1 MEQNRQPAFEEKSI
15 DTTKQPEQSHEP
27 IKHSGRSHESGG
39 CHMSERKRI
48 EIDSLEELK
57 QLIEEKDED
66 TMLVITMEVVSD
78 ES

>member
-1 MEQNRQPAFEEKSI
+1 
-15 DTTKQPEQSHEP
+15 
-27 IKHSGRSHESGG
+27 
-39 CHMSERKRI
+39 MSEGKRI

-66 TMLVITMEVVSD
+66 TLLVITMEVVSD

>member
-1 MEQNRQPAFEEKSI
+1 
-15 DTTKQPEQSHEP
+15 
-27 IKHSGRSHESGG
+27 
-39 CHMSERKRI
+39 MSERKRI

-57 QLIEEKDED
+57 QQIEEKDED

>member
-1 MEQNRQPAFEEKSI
+1 
-15 DTTKQPEQSHEP
+15 
-27 IKHSGRSHESGG
+27 
-39 CHMSERKRI
+39 MSERKRI

-57 QLIEEKDED
+57 QLVEEKDED

>member
-1 MEQNRQPAFEEKSI
+1 
-15 DTTKQPEQSHEP
+15 
-27 IKHSGRSHESGG
+27 
-39 CHMSERKRI
+39 MSERKRI

-66 TMLVITMEVVSD
+66 TMLVMTMEVVSD

>member
-1 MEQNRQPAFEEKSI
+1 
-15 DTTKQPEQSHEP
+15 
-27 IKHSGRSHESGG
+27 
-39 CHMSERKRI
+39 MSERKRI

-57 QLIEEKDED
+57 LLIEEKDED

>member
-1 MEQNRQPAFEEKSI
+1 
-15 DTTKQPEQSHEP
+15 
-27 IKHSGRSHESGG
+27 
-39 CHMSERKRI
+39 MSERKRI

-57 QLIEEKDED
+57 QLIEEKAED

>member
-1 MEQNRQPAFEEKSI
+1 
-15 DTTKQPEQSHEP
+15 
-27 IKHSGRSHESGG
+27 
-39 CHMSERKRI
+39 MSERKRI

-66 TMLVITMEVVSD
+66 TMLVITMEGVSD

>member
-1 MEQNRQPAFEEKSI
+1 
-15 DTTKQPEQSHEP
+15 
-27 IKHSGRSHESGG
+27 
-39 CHMSERKRI
+39 MSERKRI

-57 QLIEEKDED
+57 QLIEGKDED

>member
-1 MEQNRQPAFEEKSI
+1 
-15 DTTKQPEQSHEP
+15 
-27 IKHSGRSHESGG
+27 
-39 CHMSERKRI
+39 MSERKRI

-66 TMLVITMEVVSD
+66 TMLVITMEVVSN

>member
-1 MEQNRQPAFEEKSI
+1 MRE
-15 DTTKQPEQSHEP
+15 
-27 IKHSGRSHESGG
+27 
-39 CHMSERKRI
+39 KRI

>member
-1 MEQNRQPAFEEKSI
+1 
-15 DTTKQPEQSHEP
+15 
-27 IKHSGRSHESGG
+27 
-39 CHMSERKRI
+39 MSERKRI
-48 EIDSLEELK
+48 ESHSLEELK

>member
-1 MEQNRQPAFEEKSI
+1 
-15 DTTKQPEQSHEP
+15 
-27 IKHSGRSHESGG
+27 
-39 CHMSERKRI
+39 MSERKRI
-48 EIDSLEELK
+48 EIDSLEKLK

>member
-1 MEQNRQPAFEEKSI
+1 
-15 DTTKQPEQSHEP
+15 
-27 IKHSGRSHESGG
+27 
-39 CHMSERKRI
+39 MSERKRI

-66 TMLVITMEVVSD
+66 PMLVITMEVVSD

>member
-1 MEQNRQPAFEEKSI
+1 
-15 DTTKQPEQSHEP
+15 
-27 IKHSGRSHESGG
+27 
-39 CHMSERKRI
+39 MSERKRI

-57 QLIEEKDED
+57 QMIEEKDED

>member
-1 MEQNRQPAFEEKSI
+1 
-15 DTTKQPEQSHEP
+15 
-27 IKHSGRSHESGG
+27 
-39 CHMSERKRI
+39 MSERKRR
-48 EIDSLEELK
+48 ELDSLEELK

>member
-1 MEQNRQPAFEEKSI
+1 MR
-15 DTTKQPEQSHEP
+15 
-27 IKHSGRSHESGG
+27 
-39 CHMSERKRI
+39 ERKRI
-48 EIDSLEELK
+48 EIHSLEELK

>member
-1 MEQNRQPAFEEKSI
+1 
-15 DTTKQPEQSHEP
+15 
-27 IKHSGRSHESGG
+27 
-39 CHMSERKRI
+39 MSERKRI
-48 EIDSLEELK
+48 KIDSLEELK

>member
-1 MEQNRQPAFEEKSI
+1 
-15 DTTKQPEQSHEP
+15 
-27 IKHSGRSHESGG
+27 
-39 CHMSERKRI
+39 MSERKRI

-66 TMLVITMEVVSD
+66 SMLVITMEVVSD

>member
-1 MEQNRQPAFEEKSI
+1 
-15 DTTKQPEQSHEP
+15 
-27 IKHSGRSHESGG
+27 
-39 CHMSERKRI
+39 MSERKRI
-48 EIDSLEELK
+48 ENDSLEELK

>member
-1 MEQNRQPAFEEKSI
+1 
-15 DTTKQPEQSHEP
+15 
-27 IKHSGRSHESGG
+27 
-39 CHMSERKRI
+39 MSERKRI

-66 TMLVITMEVVSD
+66 TMLVITMEVISD

>member
-1 MEQNRQPAFEEKSI
+1 
-15 DTTKQPEQSHEP
+15 
-27 IKHSGRSHESGG
+27 
-39 CHMSERKRI
+39 MSERKRI
-48 EIDSLEELK
+48 EIDSFEELK

>member
-1 MEQNRQPAFEEKSI
+1 
-15 DTTKQPEQSHEP
+15 
-27 IKHSGRSHESGG
+27 
-39 CHMSERKRI
+39 MSERKRI

-66 TMLVITMEVVSD
+66 TMLMITMEVVSD

>member
-1 MEQNRQPAFEEKSI
+1 
-15 DTTKQPEQSHEP
+15 
-27 IKHSGRSHESGG
+27 
-39 CHMSERKRI
+39 MSERKRI

-66 TMLVITMEVVSD
+66 TMLVITMEVVSA

>member
-1 MEQNRQPAFEEKSI
+1 
-15 DTTKQPEQSHEP
+15 
-27 IKHSGRSHESGG
+27 
-39 CHMSERKRI
+39 MSERKRI

-78 ES
+78 DA